1 MIVLGL
7 LLDLLVGAL
16 VVGAIALIALRAHAL
31 TRGGAIAAFAVGT
44 LTYAT
49 GGIGFALVLL
59 AFFVPSVALSRFGK
73 ARKRE
78 LVDIGKGGARDALQ
92 VLANGGVATVCAIG
106 WAFSHEAGWAVAFAG
121 AYAAST
127 ADTWATEIGTLAS
140 RAPRSILTL
149 RPLPTGMSGGITVL
163 GTLAEIAG
171 ALWIGFVTPW
181 ALVTGSGLGMFT
193 GLSLTGF
200 PATQVILFV
209 STFGIAAV
217 TLGGIA
223 GATLDSILGATLQE
237 LRQCDTCDRL
247 CETNP
252 HVCGTATRLVRGL
265 PGISNDAV
273 NFAAGVSGAIVAPL
287 LYVALGL
294 WSR

>member
-1 MIVLGL
+1 MILLGFR
-7 LLDLLVGAL
+7 LDLLVGTL
-16 VVGAIALIALRAHAL
+16 VVGIIALVALRAHAL
-31 TRGGAIAAFAVGT
+31 TRGGAIAAFGVGT

-59 AFFVPSVALSRFGK
+59 AFFVPSVVLSRMGK
-73 ARKRE
+73 ARKRK
-78 LVDIGKGGARDALQ
+78 LVDIGKGGARDVWQ
-92 VLANGGVATVCAIG
+92 VLANGGVATICAVA
-106 WAFSHEAGWAVAFAG
+106 WAFTHDARWAVAFAG

-127 ADTWATEIGTLAS
+127 ADTWATEVGTLAG

-209 STFGIAAV
+209 SPLGIAAV
-217 TLGGIA
+217 ALGGIA
-223 GATLDSILGATLQE
+223 GATLDSVLGATLQE
-237 LRQCDTCDRL
+237 LRHCDTCDRL

-252 HVCGTATRLVRGL
+252 HVCGAATRLIRGL
-265 PGISNDAV
+265 PAVSNDAV
-273 NFAAGVSGAIVAPL
+273 NFAAGLFGAIVAAL
-287 LYVALGL
+287 LYNFLIAL
-294 WSR
+294 